1 MGEKAHV
8 EVKAAGDCQNMRLS
22 KRAPT
27 TPGRLEVWR
36 GIWRDPSRSEKIHRW
51 WEGGIPIDDLESLL
65 MGIQVPLDLPLETLP

>member
-8 EVKAAGDCQNMRLS
+8 EVKAAGDRQNMRLS

-36 GIWRDPSRSEKIHRW
+36 GIWRDPSRSGKIRRW
-51 WEGGIPIDDLESLL
+51 WEGGPFPL
-65 MGIQVPLDLPLETLP
+65 MI